1 MKRKLLCMLAC
12 MSLCCSNVLAETEIE
27 KDNCKYTVTMD
38 CKENE
43 TVTMLVVKKDGTLD
57 DADIVAVREGKGK
70 DAKVVF
76 CFEFEEEAQYE
87 GSYTIYLTNNSSGVK
102 TDKSFAHAMNTTIA
116 DAKTGL
122 ESADET
128 TLETVITN
136 PAFRNAFEAMGMNC
150 EAYDG
155 CTSEQQ
161 QKILDM
167 VIAEKETS
175 DDLVKLMNS
184 SIGAVMINGGE
195 DMEKALSCAMPEFEG
210 ITYEKADDDLKLWL
224 KDVMRGNYST
234 TKDFEDRY
242 NEACMLYKF
251 NTARFSQFST
261 LFSTYASALN
271 ITDTSAYKKYSAITD
286 AKVKSAVGD
295 KLVDKLKASVKST
308 DALLAVLDSACDEAI
323 AEKNADTGYAAPSGG
338 GGGGGSSS
346 VVIASGVAS
355 ASTPKPVPQN
365 SSHTKYQDTGSS
377 SWAENAINVLSERN
391 VISGDGD
398 GNFRPNDPV
407 TREEFAKMLI
417 AAIGGVNE
425 GAVSKFTDLDKD
437 AWCYKYVSS
446 AYEAGIVS
454 GVSETEF
461 GVGKP
466 ITRQEMAVMI
476 SRALRIYK
484 EMPDMRE
491 KTEFTDKNEIADWA
505 KDDVDTLYC
514 KGIMSG
520 MGDGA
525 FEPRSGATRAQ
536 AALVVY
542 NLIK

>member
-12 MSLCCSNVLAETEIE
+12 MSLFCSNISAETNIE
-27 KDNCKYTVTMD
+27 KDNCKYTVTAD
-38 CKENE
+38 CKEDE
-43 TVTMLVVKKDGTLD
+43 KVTMLVVKEGSKLD
-57 DADIVAVREGKGK
+57 DVDIVAVREGKGK
-70 DAKVVF
+70 DEKVVF
-76 CFEFEEEAQYE
+76 SFEFEEGAQYE
-87 GSYTIYLTNNSSGVK
+87 GPYIIYLMNNGSGVK
-102 TDKSFAHAMNTTIA
+102 TDRSFTHAMDTTIA

-136 PAFRNAFEAMGMNC
+136 PAYRNAFEAMGMNC

-155 CTSEQQ
+155 CTPEQQ

-167 VIAEKETS
+167 VIAEKETY

-184 SIGAVMINGGE
+184 SIGVVMINDGE

-224 KDVMRGNYST
+224 KDVMRGNYSK

-271 ITDTSAYKKYSAITD
+271 ITDTLAYQKYSAITD

-323 AEKNADTGYAAPSGG
+323 AEKKAGNNSASQG
-338 GGGGGSSS
+338 GGGGGSSG
-346 VVIASGVAS
+346 VIASGGGS
-355 ASTPKPVPQN
+355 GSTPQPVPQN
-365 SSHTKYQDTGSS
+365 NSHTKYKDTGSTL
-377 SWAENAINVLSERN
+377 WAENAINLLSARN
-391 VISGDGD
+391 IISGDGD
-398 GNFRPNDPV
+398 GNFRPNDAV
-407 TREEFAKMLI
+407 TRAEFAKMLI
-417 AAIGGVNE
+417 TAIGGLNE
-425 GAVSKFTDLDKD
+425 GAVSKFADLDRD
-437 AWCYKYVSS
+437 AWYYKYVSS

-520 MGDGA
+520 LEEGM

-536 AALVVY
+536 AAVVIY